1 MKLPVTNHLG
11 YYEIRFE
18 SIGGMGANLAGKM
31 LAEAGLKKAGL
42 NVLNFSSYGS
52 EKKGTP
58 VKTFV
63 RFAEPDTEILD
74 NSPVEHPHLL
84 VIFHEAMLGSPSA
97 AAGLLKG
104 GVAIVNSKK
113 DPEELREKLGLAEG
127 TIVTVDATKIALEEK
142 SRINTVLLGTLS
154 SVIGFL
160 KPEDLEEIVEQ
171 NLKKRYPHLVEPNL
185 RGMRRGVKEKRSQS
199 FEDDGSV
206 KPIPFVREKP
216 RYGYLDAPR
225 GGVIIEV
232 GNTVEKDL
240 TQSRTGLI
248 PVLDLN
254 KCVHCGECDITCP
267 DYCFVW
273 ETRQKGSKTFVFLK
287 GIDYRYCKG
296 CLKCV
301 EICKPKA
308 LTVGREDDYDIEDIT
323 VNFMERY
330 GAEFQS

>member
-63 RFAEPDTEILD
+63 RFSEPEIEILD
-74 NSPVEHPHLL
+74 NSPVENPHLL
-84 VIFHEAMLGSPSA
+84 VIFHEAMLNSPTA

-104 GVAIVNSKK
+104 GIAIVNSKK
-113 DPEELREKLGLAEG
+113 QPEQLREKLGLAEG
-127 TIVTVDATKIALEEK
+127 RVVTVDATNIALEVK
-142 SRINTVLLGTLS
+142 SRVNTVLLGTLAAH
-154 SVIGFL
+154 IGFISL
-160 KPEDLEEIVEQ
+160 DDLLAIVED
-171 NLKKRYPHLVEPNL
+171 NLKKKYPHLVDANIEGME
-185 RGMRRGVKEKRSQS
+185 RGYSECLYKDFK
-199 FEDDGSV
+199 DDGTV
-206 KPIPFVREKP
+206 KPIPFIRPNPK
-216 RYGYLDAPR
+216 YGYLDAPR
-225 GGVIIEV
+225 GGVILEV
-232 GNTVEKDL
+232 GNSVEKDL
-240 TQSRTGLI
+240 SQSRVGVI
-248 PVLDLN
+248 PVLDLE

-273 ETRQKGSKTFVFLK
+273 EKRQKGNKVFVFLK

-308 LTVGREDDYDIEDIT
+308 LTAAKEDGVDIEKIT
-323 VNFMERY
+323 ISFVERY
-330 GAEFQS
+330 GAKSSN